1 MEKNRLYNINKSRW
15 TEDEKEYLIR
25 KYNELGRGCYNKI
38 PNRSYNQVRNMIKV
52 LKEEKRLFRKGKYN
66 FDFEDIKY
74 VMENYKKIPTEE
86 ISNKLGCSKSYISKL
101 YKINKDTYFD
111 KNDKF
116 INFKEKLNLLMYDL
130 ESLKEI
136 RFYEI
141 QFLEEETGLSEYEI
155 QKYIKRYIKEKEKK

>member
-1 MEKNRLYNINKSRW
+1 MNSNDD
-15 TEDEKEYLIR
+15 TMQYLIIE
-25 KYNELGRGCYNKI
+25 ELTNL
-38 PNRSYNQVRNMIKV
+38 IKT
-52 LKEEKRLFRKGKYN
+52 L
-66 FDFEDIKY
+66 
-74 VMENYKKIPTEE
+74 
-86 ISNKLGCSKSYISKL
+86 
-101 YKINKDTYFD
+101 D